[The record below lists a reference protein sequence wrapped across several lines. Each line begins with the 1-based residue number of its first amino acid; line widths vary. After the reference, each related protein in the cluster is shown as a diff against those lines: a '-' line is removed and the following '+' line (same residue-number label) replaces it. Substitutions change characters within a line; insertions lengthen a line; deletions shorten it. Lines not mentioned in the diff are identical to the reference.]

1 MSTPYGSND
10 GVDEESPPTNGRGGG
25 YCHDD
30 DDIYND
36 DVDDDFDDVNM
47 NGHDQL
53 PTPEEYKAKMDEHT
67 GGRAGSSSAAFVQ
80 FSPSNMAAEL
90 SEAGSVY
97 EGESPHDQLPTVD
110 EYKSSRSF
118 AESRSAGQ
126 RAGLITFLFILLGT
140 VIITA

>member
-1 MSTPYGSND
+1 MSNPFGSND

-25 YCHDD
+25 YGHDD
-30 DDIYND
+30 DEY
-36 DVDDDFDDVNM
+36 DDDFDEVNM

-80 FSPSNMAAEL
+80 FSPSNVAAEL

-140 VIITA
+140 IIITA